1 MVEINKSKL
10 FDCSAN
16 STALSI
22 NELATLHGYYET
34 CCTAEFLME
43 NYDISDEEE
52 AIFLGYRVRERMD
65 KYSLTEDVAIDE
77 IMSERGQERD

>member
-1 MVEINKSKL
+1 
-10 FDCSAN
+10 
-16 STALSI
+16 
-22 NELATLHGYYET
+22 
-34 CCTAEFLME
+34 ME

-52 AIFLGYRVRERMD
+52 AISLGYRVRERMD